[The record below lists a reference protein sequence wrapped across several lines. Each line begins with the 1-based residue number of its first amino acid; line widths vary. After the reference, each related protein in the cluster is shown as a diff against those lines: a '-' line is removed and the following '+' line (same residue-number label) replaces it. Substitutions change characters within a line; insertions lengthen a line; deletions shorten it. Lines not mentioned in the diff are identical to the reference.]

1 MKQVSN
7 FSTKNHILNSIPPA
21 AFERLR
27 GDLERVDL
35 PHASS
40 VFRSYEPITHV
51 FFPEGAIASYV
62 AASANG
68 GSSEIGVV
76 GREGAAG
83 LDVLMGVDESPHE
96 CVIQIPHGGFRIKKE
111 ALRKEFERGEEM
123 HDMILLFTHKLMMQV
138 SQLSLCNR
146 LHSVEERLSRS
157 LLMCHDRIDGDVIAL
172 TQGFLGLM
180 LGTRRE
186 SVTMAAG
193 ALQDRG
199 AIKYWR
205 GNIEVLDRDELEG
218 AACEC
223 YDIVKGEYER
233 L

>member
-1 MKQVSN
+1 MEQVSH
-7 FSTKNHILNSIPPA
+7 FATKNHLLNSIPAA

-51 FFPEGAIASYV
+51 YFPEGAIASYV
-62 AASANG
+62 AASADG
-68 GSSEIGVV
+68 GSSEVGVV

-83 LDVLMGVDESPHE
+83 LDVLMGVDDSPHD

-138 SQLSLCNR
+138 SQLSLCSR
-146 LHSVEERLSRS
+146 LHSVTERLARS
-157 LLMCHDRIDGDVIAL
+157 LLMCHDRIDGDKIQL

-186 SVTMAAG
+186 SVTLAAG
-193 ALQDRG
+193 ELHDRG
-199 AIKYWR
+199 AINCSR
-205 GNIEVLDRDELEG
+205 GSIQVVDRLELED
-218 AACEC
+218 ASCEC
-223 YDIVKGEYER
+223 YDIVKSEYAR

>member
-1 MKQVSN
+1 MEQVSN
-7 FSTKNHILNSIPPA
+7 FAAKNHILNSIPSA

-27 GDLERVDL
+27 GNLERVDL

-51 FFPEGAIASYV
+51 YFPEGAIASYV
-62 AASANG
+62 AAAADG
-68 GSSEIGVV
+68 GSAEIGVV

-146 LHSVEERLSRS
+146 LHNIEERLSRS
-157 LLMCHDRIDGDVIAL
+157 LLMCHDRIDGDVISL
-172 TQGFLGLM
+172 THGFLGLM
-180 LGTRRE
+180 LGSRRE
-186 SVTMAAG
+186 SVTMAVG
-193 ALQDRG
+193 NLQDRG
-199 AIKYWR
+199 AIKHRR
-205 GNIEVLDRDELEG
+205 GHITILDRDELED

-223 YDIVKGEYER
+223 YEVVRGEYER